1 MALFNFASKEVT
13 LKVVYYGP
21 GLSGKTT
28 NLQYLH
34 PILDKEKK
42 SKLLSL
48 STEADRTLFFD
59 FLPVELGK
67 IKDFSVRFQ
76 LYTVPGQVRYNATRK
91 LVLKGADAVVFV
103 ADSQREMREQ
113 NIESF
118 QNMRE
123 NLIAN
128 NIEPD
133 SIPLVL
139 QYNKRDLKN
148 ILSIEELNRDLN
160 ARNYPVM
167 EAEAINGKGVL
178 ETFQLITKLLIEDI
192 SRRHQMA
199 IGDTEPPPPPPKP
212 QVKEETILE
221 SPMQRYEEARP
232 EGLISMEE
240 ERATAYQPMTREEL
254 LGEKEKEV
262 IEEPQEIEEKPQ
274 VEPQIEKIE
283 EIEEIEQTKEIEKE
297 ILKTAMPEE
306 TPILPDTYKDEI
318 ERLST
323 QFAEISSEIAS
334 LRSSM
339 ERLIRE
345 ISSLKASSDE
355 VMKLRTQIENVLS
368 EVSAETKESK
378 NRHHEILGSLKELKF
393 ILSNLKTKKSWF
405 SF

>member
-42 SKLLSL
+42 GKLLSL

-139 QYNKRDLKN
+139 QYNKRDLAN
-148 ILSIEELNRDLN
+148 ILSVEELNKDLN
-160 ARNYPVM
+160 SRDYLVM

-199 IGDTEPPPPPPKP
+199 IGETEPPPPPPKP
-212 QVKEETILE
+212 QAKEEVRLE
-221 SPMQRYEEARP
+221 SLMQRYEEARP
-232 EGLISMEE
+232 EGLISIEE

-254 LGEKEKEV
+254 LGEEKEEL
-262 IEEPQEIEEKPQ
+262 IEEPPEIEEKPI
-274 VEPQIEKIE
+274 EPQIE
-283 EIEEIEQTKEIEKE
+283 EIEETKEIEKE

-306 TPILPDTYKDEI
+306 LPILPDTYKEGI

-323 QFAEISSEIAS
+323 QFSAISSEIAS
-334 LRSSM
+334 LRASM
-339 ERLIRE
+339 ERLIGE
-345 ISSLKASSDE
+345 ISSLRASSDE
-355 VMKLRTQIENVLS
+355 VIKLRNQIEKFLS
-368 EVSAETKESK
+368 EVSAETKDSK